1 VLDEG
6 VALEGGPGGAESVSR
21 CGVDKGLSMGGRILK
36 SQKRRGIVGASG
48 LVSAICLLTSLTSA
62 SAQDPDANPALP
74 GAVPQKTDTATAPAQ
89 MGGHQSEDYTVSPED
104 LLDVFVMDVPEVT
117 RMYRVSSNGFLTLP
131 LLPQPLAVSGL
142 TLGQVSALIT
152 NKFREAGMLNNAQV
166 TVSLKETRL
175 HTVTISGTVLHP
187 GSYPVYG
194 PTKLFD
200 VLIAAGG
207 PSLDAGDEAIITR
220 AQATAPAETG
230 ESGQPVQAN
239 APSKE
244 QSFTVDIRKLVE
256 TGVDTTNTTL
266 YPGDRVILKR
276 APAVYILGA
285 VNRPGIYI
293 LTATQAQITV
303 LKALAEAGG
312 LTNVAKRNHITVMR
326 KDPALPEGKREE
338 VNVDFKAIVA
348 GQKPDMKLLA
358 DDILFIPESGGIKA
372 MREVVN
378 TSIGIGTG
386 LAIYRF

>member
-1 VLDEG
+1 
-6 VALEGGPGGAESVSR
+6 
-21 CGVDKGLSMGGRILK
+21 MGGKILK
-36 SQKRRGIVGASG
+36 CQKWRGIVGACG
-48 LVSAICLLTSLTSA
+48 LAFAICLLRSLLA
-62 SAQDPDANPALP
+62 
-74 GAVPQKTDTATAPAQ
+74 APAQ
-89 MGGHQSEDYTVSPED
+89 GQPSTNPVLPAPVPQMSDTTPTPAQIPGRQTADYTISPED

-117 RMYRVSSNGFLTLP
+117 RTYRVSSNGFLTLP

-142 TLGQVSALIT
+142 TLNQVSALIT
-152 NKFREAGMLNNAQV
+152 NRFREAGMLNNAQV
-166 TVSLKETRL
+166 IVSLKETRL
-175 HTVTISGTVLHP
+175 HTVTVSGTVLHP

-200 VLIAAGG
+200 LLMFAGG
-207 PSLDAGDEAIITR
+207 PTLDAGDEVIITR

-230 ESGQPVQAN
+230 ESAQPVQGN
-239 APSKE
+239 APSRE

-256 TGVDTTNTTL
+256 TGVDTTNTSL

-293 LTATQAQITV
+293 LTATQAQVTV

-312 LTNVAKRNHITVMR
+312 LTNVAKKNHITVMR

-338 VNVDFKAIVA
+338 VNVDFKAILA

-358 DDILFIPESGGIKA
+358 DDILYIPESGGIKA

-378 TSIGIGTG
+378 TSIGIGSG